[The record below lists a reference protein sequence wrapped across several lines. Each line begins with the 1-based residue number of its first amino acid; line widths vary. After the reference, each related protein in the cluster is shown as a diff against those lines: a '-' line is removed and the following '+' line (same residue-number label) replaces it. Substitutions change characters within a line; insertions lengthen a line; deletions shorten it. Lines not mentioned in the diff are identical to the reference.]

1 MATLQ
6 SLFALMVLVTICSAA
21 PKKPT
26 LKIPEECKGKGFC
39 SIKPEGYD
47 EMQAEVNKL
56 LNNQFIAQN
65 FADRIGDDVEMG
77 TVEISPESDWHNCP
91 TRKKREPMYAYS
103 HPNDTESAD
112 YIIQN
117 DMIQQPVDIVS
128 CANDLISKENSEKE
142 ECFQHFGLSSFN
154 YKSKCETS
162 YTFRNYFVYDYN
174 KKQIV
179 IKSYEVPCCCTC
191 KISSSQ

>member
-6 SLFALMVLVTICSAA
+6 SLFALMVLVTVCSAA

-47 EMQAEVNKL
+47 EMQDEVKKL
-56 LNNQFIAQN
+56 LNNQFIA
-65 FADRIGDDVEMG
+65 
-77 TVEISPESDWHNCP
+77 
-91 TRKKREPMYAYS
+91 REQMYIFS
-103 HPNDTESAD
+103 HSNDTQSAD

-128 CANDLISKENSEKE
+128 CANDLISTENSEKE

-154 YKSKCETS
+154 LKSKCETS

-174 KKQIV
+174 KKEIV